1 VGAPPAEVTGHLGG
15 EARRYPS
22 PMETSFWAC
31 AVITL
36 ASALTSLGFSVA
48 AVRAADGPGQMRCAT
63 MRLVD
68 RQPT

>member
-1 VGAPPAEVTGHLGG
+1 
-15 EARRYPS
+15 
-22 PMETSFWAC
+22 METSFWAC

-68 RQPT
+68 GQPT